1 MPRIVFNPF
10 TGNFDY
16 ILRPGDGQVC
26 NEVPSGVIDGANT
39 VFTTA
44 SNFVDGSEKFY
55 LNGNRLRSGVGC
67 DYLTSESG
75 GLGTGFD
82 TLTLAF
88 APKGA
93 PGNPDQLLIDYTEF

>member
-16 ILRPGDGQVC
+16 VLRPGEGQVC
-26 NEVPSGVIDGANT
+26 NEVPAGSINGINV

-44 SNFVDGSEKFY
+44 NNFIDGSEKLH
-55 LNGNRLRSGVGC
+55 LNGVRLKVGVGC

-82 TLTLAF
+82 TLTLSV
-88 APKGA
+88 APITTSKT
-93 PGNPDQLLIDYTEF
+93 DQLLVDYTKD